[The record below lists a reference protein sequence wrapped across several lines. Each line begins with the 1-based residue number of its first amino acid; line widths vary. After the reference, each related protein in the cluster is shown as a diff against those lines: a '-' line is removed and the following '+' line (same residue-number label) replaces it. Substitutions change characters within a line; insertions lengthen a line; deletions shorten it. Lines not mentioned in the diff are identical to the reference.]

1 MLAFF
6 TFFFTFFFSNFALR
20 ISFDSLPTTLHLFLS
35 ARLRFENSRSIN
47 DKSGGQTDCE
57 INSPPSIPPLS
68 TDRLTEETKA
78 PWGHHR
84 HIKRCWRM
92 AGLRANLQLSSP
104 GAIEEISLN
113 LVQRTRVAAFFNRLS
128 CSWLASSIGST
139 IAPRVTHAAI
149 EIFSTAPNNRR
160 IDHHPCNLRLNIGA
174 IFLRVKILIYLRR
187 VKGKFFL
194 KEGIFDKEIDL
205 VFNFNFWNQ

>member
-1 MLAFF
+1 MLASF
-6 TFFFTFFFSNFALR
+6 TFFYKFF
-20 ISFDSLPTTLHLFLS
+20 LFKFCIKNLI
-35 ARLRFENSRSIN
+35 RSIPYLQHYIYSLAFVFASKIVVRSTIN
-47 DKSGGQTDCE
+47 RAAKPIVKS
-57 INSPPSIPPLS
+57 IPLPPIPPLS

-92 AGLRANLQLSSP
+92 AGSRANLQLSSP
-104 GAIEEISLN
+104 DAIEEISLN

-149 EIFSTAPNNRR
+149 EIFSTAPNNRH

-174 IFLRVKILIYLRR
+174 IFLRVK
-187 VKGKFFL
+187 
-194 KEGIFDKEIDL
+194 
-205 VFNFNFWNQ
+205 N